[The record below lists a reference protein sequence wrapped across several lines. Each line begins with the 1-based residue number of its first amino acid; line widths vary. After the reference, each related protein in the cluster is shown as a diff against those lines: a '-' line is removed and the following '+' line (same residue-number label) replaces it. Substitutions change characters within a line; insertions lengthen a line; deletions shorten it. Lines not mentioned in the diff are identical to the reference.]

1 MGKDQAAHTPGGR
14 ISYWVKVPYTLF
26 IAVLVPC
33 YFVQYGPLN
42 FLWFCDVAL
51 FVTLIA
57 VWCEIPLLASMPA
70 VAITLP
76 QLLWV
81 VDFVVRFFTGGP
93 FIDMTEYMFDSKIAL
108 PLRGLSLFHGWL
120 PFLLL
125 WLVWRLGYDRRAL
138 WAQTLLAWAVLL
150 LSYLLVP
157 NIDID
162 RAGNVNKVFG
172 PSDAAP
178 QTWMPQIAWV
188 GVLMLAYPLVVYLP
202 THLLLRWLAPRAAA
216 PAA

>member
-1 MGKDQAAHTPGGR
+1 MGHDGTPANPGRRR
-14 ISYWVKVPYTLF
+14 ISLWVKVPYSLF
-26 IAVLVPC
+26 VAVLVPC

-51 FVTLIA
+51 LVTLA
-57 VWCEIPLLASMPA
+57 ALWLESPLLASMQA

-81 VDFVVRFFTGGP
+81 LDFLVRLVTGGHV
-93 FIDMTEYMFDSKIAL
+93 IDLTEYMFNPEIPL

-138 WAQTLLAWAVLL
+138 WAQTLLAWGVLL
-150 LSYLLVP
+150 LCYLLVP
-157 NIDID
+157 EIDNAH
-162 RAGNVNKVFG
+162 AGNVNKVFG
-172 PSDAAP
+172 PSDDAP
-178 QTWMPQIAWV
+178 QSWMPQLAWV
-188 GVLMLAYPLVVYLP
+188 GVLMLIYPVVVYLP
-202 THLLLRWLAPRAAA
+202 THLLLRWLAPRVSAA
-216 PAA
+216 